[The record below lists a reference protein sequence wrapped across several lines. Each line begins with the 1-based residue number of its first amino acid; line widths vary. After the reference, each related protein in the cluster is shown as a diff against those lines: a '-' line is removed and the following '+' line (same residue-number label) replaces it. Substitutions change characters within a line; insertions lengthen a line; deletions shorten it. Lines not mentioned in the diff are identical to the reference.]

1 MALGGKIGT
10 PDARLA
16 IVMPKH
22 MREMVPTILNRKTT
36 SAMETVLLND
46 VFLCTQATTRSK
58 YAEIAIDKPRRRGRI
73 TLLKTKKPAYT
84 AMNGFH

>member
-1 MALGGKIGT
+1 MAFGGKIGT

-36 SAMETVLLND
+36 SAMETLLLND
-46 VFLCTQATTRSK
+46 VFLCTQATS
-58 YAEIAIDKPRRRGRI
+58 
-73 TLLKTKKPAYT
+73 
-84 AMNGFH
+84 